1 MNLFKKAF
9 CTPRKIF
16 FQKKEKDIPK
26 KNKKGKSEYFDAN
39 GIEYIIKNSKNKGRT
54 NNIFDKA
61 LGRNYSLD
69 KKGIKRRND
78 SCSEM
83 IPKLDVGLPFTM
95 ICKIFYRNRGEIE
108 RESTG
113 FFISPK
119 VVITV
124 AHELYHGNQYFE
136 DAIIVPCIE
145 IINGEFKY
153 PLGGVVADKF
163 IISEGYTNG
172 RGEGNDYGAIFFDE
186 EYFIDSINSYFNLYS
201 MNQEGNR
208 LSVYI
213 AGYPDTSLLGDVSIS
228 HLKYAEATAMI
239 DDSGLKH
246 NFNPEGGQ
254 SGMPIWIEE
263 GQKYYVIGIN
273 DSDCDLPQIKLTNEV
288 ISELNNW
295 IEISY

>member
-1 MNLFKKAF
+1 
-9 CTPRKIF
+9 
-16 FQKKEKDIPK
+16 
-26 KNKKGKSEYFDAN
+26 
-39 GIEYIIKNSKNKGRT
+39 
-54 NNIFDKA
+54 
-61 LGRNYSLD
+61 
-69 KKGIKRRND
+69 
-78 SCSEM
+78 
-83 IPKLDVGLPFTM
+83 
-95 ICKIFYRNRGEIE
+95 
-108 RESTG
+108 
-113 FFISPK
+113 
-119 VVITV
+119 
-124 AHELYHGNQYFE
+124 
-136 DAIIVPCIE
+136 
-145 IINGEFKY
+145 
-153 PLGGVVADKF
+153 
-163 IISEGYTNG
+163 
-172 RGEGNDYGAIFFDE
+172 
-186 EYFIDSINSYFNLYS
+186 